1 MIGAQINQQLS
12 LVVLTFNINEI
23 SRVLECNKRK
33 IIIVFTRAK
42 TRKRGNLAVVK
53 YFWCLVSP
61 FGGVAP
67 GAPQKQY
74 GHDGW
79 HGFAA
84 LSSYKLSIFGNFYVV
99 QSKGKTSNGE
109 ITSP

>member
-1 MIGAQINQQLS
+1 MHVIGAQINQQLS

-53 YFWCLVSP
+53 YFWCL
-61 FGGVAP
+61 GVLRLV
-67 GAPQKQY
+67 
-74 GHDGW
+74 HRRNNMDMMDGM
-79 HGFAA
+79 A
-84 LSSYKLSIFGNFYVV
+84 LPL
-99 QSKGKTSNGE
+99 
-109 ITSP
+109 